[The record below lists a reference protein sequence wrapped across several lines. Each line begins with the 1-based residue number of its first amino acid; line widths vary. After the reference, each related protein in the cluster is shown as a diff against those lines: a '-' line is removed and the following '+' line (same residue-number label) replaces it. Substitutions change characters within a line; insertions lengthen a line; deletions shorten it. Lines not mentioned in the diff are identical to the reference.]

1 MVMSF
6 NIPFLQNADNRVLSG
21 IPVICHFILSGCL
34 INVINEYKIYIIKS
48 LLESVSQVAYN
59 KDKGKELFKWNH

>member
-6 NIPFLQNADNRVLSG
+6 NIPFLQMQITGSFRGFRLSA
-21 IPVICHFILSGCL
+21 FIVSGCL

>member
-1 MVMSF
+1 M
-6 NIPFLQNADNRVLSG
+6 
-21 IPVICHFILSGCL
+21 HFILSGCL

>member
-6 NIPFLQNADNRVLSG
+6 NIPFLQMQITGSFRGFRLSA
-21 IPVICHFILSGCL
+21 FYFKWMF
-34 INVINEYKIYIIKS
+34 NKR

>member
-1 MVMSF
+1 MSF
-6 NIPFLQNADNRVLSG
+6 NIPFLQMQITGSFRDSG
-21 IPVICHFILSGCL
+21 YLHFILSRCL

>member
-6 NIPFLQNADNRVLSG
+6 NIPFLQMQITGSFRGFRLSAFYFKWMFNKRHKR
-21 IPVICHFILSGCL
+21 IQ
-34 INVINEYKIYIIKS
+34 IYIIKS